1 MAHYIL
7 YSLAISVLI
16 CGTALYFTRARWLP
30 SFPGYHRLPTSF
42 TSDLESGLSSS
53 QFDIA
58 ANIADGDARGG
69 LDERAK
75 GEIRGIMSRQKVSFD
90 EARRIY
96 MQNRFS
102 RNNIG
107 PDGRPRDPKFV
118 SFD

>member
-1 MAHYIL
+1 
-7 YSLAISVLI
+7 V
-16 CGTALYFTRARWLP
+16 
-30 SFPGYHRLPTSF
+30 
-42 TSDLESGLSSS
+42 
-53 QFDIA
+53 
-58 ANIADGDARGG
+58 RGG

-75 GEIRGIMSRQKVSFD
+75 GEIRRIMSRQKVSFD